1 VSSKPQK
8 KSKPAKPAKAAR
20 PVAPKRDGAPVP
32 SKAGLSKPELN
43 EYKEALLLRKRILQG
58 DVKGLENEAMKK
70 GSDGGDLS
78 TLPMHL
84 ADLGTDSFEQEM
96 SLGLMET
103 ESGELHQ
110 VQEALERLV
119 RDRTVIVI
127 AHRLSTIRNAH
138 RIAVLDAG
146 RVVESGQHDAL
157 MERRDGAYRA
167 LVESERID
175 ARGGP

>member
-8 KSKPAKPAKAAR
+8 KSKPAKPAKAAK
-20 PVAPKRDGAPVP
+20 PVAPRREGAPGP

-43 EYKEALLLRKRILQG
+43 EYKEALLLRKRTLQG

-119 RDRTVIVI
+119 DGSFGLCETCRKKVPKE
-127 AHRLSTIRNAH
+127 RLKAIPWTRLC
-138 RIAVLDAG
+138 VG
-146 RVVESGQHDAL
+146 CKMKE
-157 MERRDGAYRA
+157 EGA
-167 LVESERID
+167 
-175 ARGGP
+175 